1 MKRLPI
7 FFDTEFSSLEV
18 DAKMLSAGFVS
29 ANGQELYVEVK
40 DSIDPAKCSPFVLET
55 VLPLLQGG
63 PHLFT
68 LSEIARKLKGW
79 IEAMSSEVVLVSD
92 LPAIDWPLI
101 HDLFE
106 AYGWPENLS
115 KRCEP
120 VSFWIPKHSEE
131 VFHCALKEYWLEH
144 ESKRHHALIDAMSL
158 FDGWGK
164 VNSRR

>member
-92 LPAIDWPLI
+92 LPQLI
-101 HDLFE
+101 GRSFTIYSRLTD
-106 AYGWPENLS
+106 GPRTCPS
-115 KRCEP
+115 V
-120 VSFWIPKHSEE
+120 VS
-131 VFHCALKEYWLEH
+131 
-144 ESKRHHALIDAMSL
+144 R
-158 FDGWGK
+158 
-164 VNSRR
+164 